1 MKVISWNVAGRTVRA
16 VEQAERL
23 CAHNPDVVGLQ
34 EVTEEAFSALSEGLI
49 SCGLKNHVY
58 AKEIVANPRKRRCV
72 AVFSRWPIQT
82 LDGSI
87 DVPYPELVLS
97 VMVQQPE
104 LPFEFHCVHI
114 PNGSEHGWEKIESFE
129 GVYRG
134 LTSTSDKLRVLCG
147 DFNSPKEELPTG
159 EIIPWSRRD
168 KRWADGEL
176 SVISGLAKFG
186 LEDVYRQLHGYP
198 PRSFSWY
205 AKNGTG
211 RRFDHIFASRSLRV
225 SDCDYV
231 QDWRQDGL
239 SDHSGIEAVF
249 SAR

>member
-1 MKVISWNVAGRTVRA
+1 MKVISWNVAGRTSRA
-16 VEQAERL
+16 VERAERL

-34 EVTEEAFSALSEGLI
+34 EVTEKAFSALSEGLI
-49 SCGLKNHVY
+49 SCGLKHHVY
-58 AKEIVANPRKRRCV
+58 AKNIAANPRKRRCV

-82 LDGSI
+82 LTNSI
-87 DVPYPELVLS
+87 SVPYPELVLS

-114 PNGSEHGWEKIESFE
+114 PNGREHGWEKIESFE

-134 LTSTSDKLRVLCG
+134 LASTSDIPRILCG

-159 EIIPWSRRD
+159 EIVPWSRRD
-168 KRWADGEL
+168 ERWADGEL

-186 LEDVYRQLHGYP
+186 LEDVYRQQHGYP
-198 PRSFSWY
+198 LHSFSWY
-205 AKNGTG
+205 AKNGTR

-249 SAR
+249 SAC

>member
-1 MKVISWNVAGRTVRA
+1 MKVISWNVAGRTSRA
-16 VEQAERL
+16 VERAERL

-34 EVTEEAFSALSEGLI
+34 EVTEKAFSALSEGLI
-49 SCGLKNHVY
+49 SCGLKHHVY
-58 AKEIVANPRKRRCV
+58 AKNVVSNPRKRRCV

-82 LDGSI
+82 LTNSI
-87 DVPYPELVLS
+87 SVPYPELVLS

-114 PNGSEHGWEKIESFE
+114 PNGREHGWEKIESFE

-134 LTSTSDKLRVLCG
+134 LAITSDIPRILCG

-168 KRWADGEL
+168 ERWADGEL
-176 SVISGLAKFG
+176 SVISGLAKLG

-198 PRSFSWY
+198 PHSFSWY

-249 SAR
+249 SAC